1 MPLEQHFS
9 MQGTLTVQYTDAS
22 AMSIA
27 DVEER
32 AVAILDAHG
41 IADYRITGIS
51 MDHDAYVT
59 GKQEAHV
66 EFNMIGDFKE

>member
-1 MPLEQHFS
+1 
-9 MQGTLTVQYTDAS
+9 MQGTLTIRYTDATAVS
-22 AMSIA
+22 VA

-32 AVAILDAHG
+32 TIAVLDAHG

-66 EFNMIGDFKE
+66 EFNMIGNFKE